1 MRIHIQSN
9 DSTPVFEQLRR
20 QILDLVREGE
30 LIAGT
35 KIPTVRG
42 LAATLEIAPNTV
54 AKTYRE
60 LEQQG
65 IIETRGRSGSFIASG
80 GDPSRDIAA
89 RAANDFVKVV
99 RSVGMSDEQA
109 RTFVEAALNGARS
122 L

>member
-1 MRIHIQSN
+1 MRIHIESN

-89 RAANDFVKVV
+89 RAANEFVKVV